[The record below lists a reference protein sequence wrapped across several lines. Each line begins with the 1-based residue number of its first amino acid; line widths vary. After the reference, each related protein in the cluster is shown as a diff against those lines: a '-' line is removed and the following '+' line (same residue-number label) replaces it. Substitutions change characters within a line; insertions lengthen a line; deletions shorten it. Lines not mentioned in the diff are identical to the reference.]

1 MEVLYKLQPPHEK
14 YSINKNGDI
23 INNISQHK
31 MKEWIN
37 SYGYKTYTLRNSNE
51 NILKNNLNTH
61 RLLALTFI
69 DNPHNY
75 PCVDHIDRNK
85 KNNSLDNLRWVSYQM
100 NSINKD
106 SNNPRGRGITLS
118 RNKKRFHVNLW
129 RSGKKKWVGAF
140 DTIPEAKIAYTKA
153 VEDWWDEFK
162 S

>member
-37 SYGYKTYTLRNSNE
+37 SYGYKTYTLRNSNK

-75 PCVDHIDRNK
+75 PCVDHID
-85 KNNSLDNLRWVSYQM
+85 
-100 NSINKD
+100 
-106 SNNPRGRGITLS
+106 

-153 VEDWWDEFK
+153 VEAWWDEFK